1 MAYFFD
7 NLKNNFD
14 FFLRKHINYSRKNF
28 SEKAQNLEDIKENE
42 VYSNLSKKYDL
53 SLFENSSRNNF
64 MINLYFLN
72 IFDKYFSKNTDD
84 DISVLDIGSKNWE
97 YVKSEYLFFNSF
109 NKNTVLNGIEL
120 DSYRLNSRFFS
131 RYEVAKFYM
140 KDIVASQ
147 SIHLYKCH

>member
-53 SLFENSSRNNF
+53 SLFEN
-64 MINLYFLN
+64 
-72 IFDKYFSKNTDD
+72 
-84 DISVLDIGSKNWE
+84 
-97 YVKSEYLFFNSF
+97 
-109 NKNTVLNGIEL
+109 
-120 DSYRLNSRFFS
+120 
-131 RYEVAKFYM
+131 
-140 KDIVASQ
+140 
-147 SIHLYKCH
+147 